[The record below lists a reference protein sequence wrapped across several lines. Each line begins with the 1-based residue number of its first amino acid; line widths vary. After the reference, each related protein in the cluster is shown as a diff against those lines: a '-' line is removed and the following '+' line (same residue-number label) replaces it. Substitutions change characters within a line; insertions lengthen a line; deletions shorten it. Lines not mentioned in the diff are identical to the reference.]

1 MSRIGRAL
9 RDRGVQ
15 RRLGAAALSGV
26 LLALAFPAFDLGPLA
41 LVALVPLVWAWRD
54 ATPARAALY
63 GFVFGIVFAA
73 MLMYWLWYFGI
84 VAIVPLV
91 AGWAAYTALSGYLAG
106 CLYRAG
112 LGSPWLIAA
121 AWVVPEALRGRWPFG
136 GLPWGDLGVALH
148 DFPPARALASWGGV
162 ALVSFV
168 LVVVNAYLVDLAVA
182 VHAHARR
189 SIVVAAAGLGVVVAT
204 VAVADVARYQ
214 TQPTGELRV
223 AMLQGND
230 QDRYLT
236 PEEKRAG
243 FLTEQHFELADHL
256 RGQYDLIVFPES
268 SLDDFSP
275 ESNPSLRGRLV
286 AVGEE
291 HGAHVLAN
299 AAVPAPDGREFN
311 ENLLYAP
318 DGRLVGTYAKE
329 HLVPF
334 GEYVPF
340 RSLVDWTG
348 IVDRIPYDY
357 SPGTER
363 TIFRVDGHRLATVI
377 CFESAFGPLVR
388 DFVDRGAEVV
398 VVSTNNR
405 SYRRSGNAA
414 QHIAQTQMRA
424 AETGR
429 PFLQASISGISA
441 VIDADGDVRN
451 TTKLFRR
458 NVVSDT
464 VTTTRGK
471 TPYVRFG
478 EWVVVA
484 SAIVLLVAAVA
495 SRLRRP
501 RATFPRLAVAEREPV
516 PERVGSSRRMT

>member
-1 MSRIGRAL
+1 MRRTGRAL
-9 RDRGVQ
+9 RDRAVQ
-15 RRLGAAALSGV
+15 RRIGAAAVSGV
-26 LLALAFPAFDLGPLA
+26 LLALAFPAFDIGALA
-41 LVALVPLVWAWRD
+41 LVALVPLLWTWRD
-54 ATPARAALY
+54 ASPARAALY

-73 MLMYWLWYFGI
+73 ILMYWLWYFGI

-91 AGWAAYTALSGYLAG
+91 AGWAAYTALSGYLVG
-106 CLYRAG
+106 CLNRGG
-112 LGSPWLIAA
+112 LGRGFGSPWLIAA

-136 GLPWGDLGVALH
+136 GLPWGDLGLALH

-162 ALVSFV
+162 ALVSFL
-168 LVVVNAYLVDLAVA
+168 LVVLNAYLIELFVA
-182 VHAHARR
+182 LRAQALRA
-189 SIVVAAAGLGVVVAT
+189 IVVAAAGVGVVVAI
-204 VAVADVARYQ
+204 VAVADVARYD
-214 TQPTGELRV
+214 TRPTGELRV

-236 PEEKRAG
+236 TEEKRSG
-243 FLTEQHFELADHL
+243 FLTEQHFALADSL
-256 RGQYDLIVFPES
+256 RGPYDLIVFPES

-275 ESNPSLRGRLV
+275 ESNPSLRRRLV

-291 HGAHVLAN
+291 HGADVLAN
-299 AAVPAPDGREFN
+299 AAVPAPDGREYN
-311 ENLLYAP
+311 QNLLYSP
-318 DGRLVGTYAKE
+318 DGRLLGTYAKE

-357 SPGTER
+357 SPGKKR
-363 TIFRVDGHRLATVI
+363 TIFRVKGHRLATII

-388 DFVDRGAEVV
+388 DFVDRGAEIVA
-398 VVSTNNR
+398 VSTNNR

-414 QHIAQTQMRA
+414 QHVAQTQMRA

-451 TTKLFRR
+451 TTRLFRR
-458 NVVSDT
+458 SVVSDT
-464 VTTTRGK
+464 VTTTTGE

-484 SAIVLLVAAVA
+484 SALLLIGAAVA
-495 SRLRRP
+495 SRVRRP
-501 RATFPRLAVAEREPV
+501 RESFPRLAEEEREPV
-516 PERVGSSRRMT
+516 AAGG

>member
-1 MSRIGRAL
+1 MSRIGRTL

-15 RRLGAAALSGV
+15 RRLGAAVLSGV

-41 LVALVPLVWAWRD
+41 LVALVPLLWTWRD

-63 GFVFGIVFAA
+63 GFMFGVVFAGI
-73 MLMYWLWYFGI
+73 LMYWLWYFGI

-91 AGWAAYTALSGYLAG
+91 AAWAAYTALSGYLVG
-106 CLYRAG
+106 CLNRAR
-112 LGSPWLIAA
+112 LGSPWLVAA

-162 ALVSFV
+162 ALVSFL
-168 LVVVNAYLVDLAVA
+168 LVVVNAYLVDLAIA
-182 VHAHARR
+182 IHRHARR
-189 SIVVAAAGLGVVVAT
+189 SIVVATAGLVAVAAVVT
-204 VAVADVARYQ
+204 VADVARYQ
-214 TQPTGELRV
+214 THPTGRLRV
-223 AMLQGND
+223 ALLQGND

-236 PEEKRAG
+236 TEEKRG
-243 FLTEQHFELADHL
+243 GLLTEQHFDLAERL
-256 RGQYDLIVFPES
+256 RGPYDLIVFPES

-275 ESNPSLRGRLV
+275 ESNPSLRNRLV

-291 HGAHVLAN
+291 HGADVLAN

-311 ENLLYAP
+311 QNLLYTP
-318 DGRLVGTYAKE
+318 EGRLVGTYSKE

-357 SPGTER
+357 TAGKTR
-363 TIFRVDGHRLATVI
+363 TIFHVNGHPLASVI

-414 QHIAQTQMRA
+414 QHVAQTQMRA

-429 PFLQASISGISA
+429 PFLQSSISGISA
-441 VIDADGDVRN
+441 VINADGDVRD
-451 TTKLFRR
+451 TTKLFHRAI
-458 NVVSDT
+458 VSDT
-464 VTTTRGK
+464 VTTTGGK

-478 EWVVVA
+478 EWVVLA
-484 SAIVLLVAAVA
+484 SALLLIGAAIA

-501 RATFPRLAVAEREPV
+501 RAATPRLARVEREPV
-516 PERVGSSRRMT
+516 GSGRTT